1 MTAETIEILVWAVNA
16 FWLWLVLAVILRR
29 LGLPLPQVSAAV
41 LGWVGAGALL
51 PWALPLAEHWLDRCP
66 DVFHRLLAIL

>member
-1 MTAETIEILVWAVNA
+1 MTGETTEILVWAFYA
-16 FWLWLVLAVILRR
+16 FWLWLVLAVLLRR

-51 PWALPLAEHWLDRCP
+51 PWTLPLAEQWLDHWPHVVHWLRA
-66 DVFHRLLAIL
+66 VL